1 MTGDTDHT
9 VHPLLILLCQAIEN
23 TLAPTNYKVFLL
35 HLDPKMTIKWVQFIK
50 RQEYTQTKSKI
61 RDKVNLEHKILV

>member
-1 MTGDTDHT
+1 M
-9 VHPLLILLCQAIEN
+9 
-23 TLAPTNYKVFLL
+23 APTNYKVFLL

-61 RDKVNLEHKILV
+61 RDKVNLEHKILVLI